1 MDNLNT
7 PKVVAL
13 GFFDGVHLG
22 HQAILG
28 TAARLARE
36 AGLQSAAI
44 TFERHPR
51 SLVRGRAPQLITTAA
66 RRQALML
73 EQGVE
78 RVIALPF
85 DAQTA
90 DTAPADF
97 ARALAETYGAL
108 AVVCGESYR
117 FGKDAAGTPDL
128 LREIGLS
135 VHICP
140 KVRDA
145 EGNTISSTAVRGLV
159 REGET
164 LRAALYLGRPFAL
177 EGTVIHGQQVG
188 RRLGFPT
195 LNLAPADD
203 IVLPRR
209 GVYASE
215 VRLQDGRSFP
225 ALTNVG
231 SRPTFSS
238 ADIVSVESHIPGFEG
253 DLYGS
258 DVAIELLRFLR
269 PERAF
274 ESPEALRAQIAADF
288 REALGRGFHLQ

>member
-1 MDNLNT
+1 MDNFNT

-28 TAARLARE
+28 TAAGLAAE
-36 AGLQSAAI
+36 KGLESAAI

-73 EQGVE
+73 AQGVG

-85 DAQTA
+85 DEKTA
-90 DTAPADF
+90 DTAPEDF
-97 ARALAETYGAL
+97 ARTLMETFGAVQ
-108 AVVCGESYR
+108 VVCGESYR
-117 FGKDAAGTPDL
+117 FGKNAAGTPDL
-128 LREIGLS
+128 LREIGLA

-140 KVRDA
+140 KVQDEHGA
-145 EGNTISSTAVRGLV
+145 TISSTAVRGLI
-159 REGET
+159 REGEM
-164 LRAALYLGRPFAL
+164 AQACLYLGRPFAL
-177 EGTVIHGQQVG
+177 EGEVIHGQQMG

-209 GVYASE
+209 GVYSGA
-215 VRLQDGRSFP
+215 VRLESGQTFP

-231 SRPTFSS
+231 TRPTFSS
-238 ADIVSVESHIPGFEG
+238 ADIVSVESHIPGFRG
-253 DLYGS
+253 DLYGTG
-258 DVAIELLRFLR
+258 VAVQLLRFLR

-274 ESPEALRAQIAADF
+274 ETPEALRAQIAEDF
-288 REALGRGFHLQ
+288 REALGREIL